1 LVKIKINSPNPVNQN
16 LTLVGDVGDLAGSTS
31 AKAGWKENNKTLN
44 LNYNYWV
51 TLQSN
56 GYTFT
61 SISITKQ

>member
-1 LVKIKINSPNPVNQN
+1 MVKIKINSPNPVNQN
-16 LTLVGDVGDLAGSTS
+16 LTLVGDFGDLAGSTS